1 MATAN
6 IGGLNIVYEIVGSTG
21 PVIALM
27 PGARRGSDEMK
38 PLAEKMAAKGV
49 RVLLHDRRNTGGSDM
64 LLDSSD
70 TEEITWANELHEL
83 LKQLGLL
90 PAYISGS
97 SSGAR
102 TAINFALRHPDSLR
116 GLLIIRVTGGEF
128 AAKRLPQNYYR
139 AFIEAAESGG
149 MEAVGETARFQE
161 YFGTNPK
168 VRDQLMAMDPKE
180 FIEIQSELLEKFLA
194 GADLPVMGFTE
205 EELGTIKVP
214 TLVVPGND
222 NTHSSKSGRIAHDM
236 IKGSEMHELPIT
248 DQDVD
253 LVGWTEWSDLEPEIA
268 EAFVDFVLRSEK
280 VAG

>member
-1 MATAN
+1 MAKASV
-6 IGGLNIVYEIVGSTG
+6 GGLNVVYEIVGSEG

-38 PLAEKMAAKGV
+38 PLAEKIAAKGF
-49 RVLLHDRRNTGGSDM
+49 RVFLHDRRNTGGSDM
-64 LLDSSD
+64 LLDSTN
-70 TEEITWANELHEL
+70 TEEVTWANELHEL
-83 LKQLGLL
+83 LKQQGLL

-116 GLLIIRVTGGEF
+116 GLLLIRVTGGEF

-149 MEAVGETARFQE
+149 MAAVGETARFQE
-161 YFGTNPK
+161 YFATNPK
-168 VRDQLMAMDPKE
+168 VRDQLMAMDPKR
-180 FIEIQSELLEKFLA
+180 FIEIQSALLEKFLA
-194 GADLPVMGFTE
+194 GANLPVMGFTE
-205 EELGTIKVP
+205 AELGSIKVP

-253 LVGWTEWSDLEPEIA
+253 LVGWTEWSYLEPEIA
-268 EAFVDFVLRSEK
+268 EVFADFMQRNE
-280 VAG
+280 